1 MVQLGRL
8 SVMILVEMQTQIMQ
22 QEPSKQFS
30 QTFVAKAIC

>member
-1 MVQLGRL
+1 MVLLGHHSL
-8 SVMILVEMQTQIMQ
+8 VILVEMQAQIMQ